1 VLRRQLVV
9 AEFVKVELNANFLR
23 VEDVVQREQIVNGHK
38 RRRVHIAMPSQ
49 EGTEVYISL
58 ILVELV
64 VQLHHIE
71 ILFSMEELVLEI
83 AEQGTKRF
91 SVSIPLW
98 EVVLQVVHACL
109 ERFVVHEW
117 QNIGLIDCGLHYVA
131 PDALIS
137 IIPEHQA
144 VYQIVQAGV
153 IQSCH

>member
-38 RRRVHIAMPSQ
+38 RRRVHIAMPSK

-83 AEQGTKRF
+83 APSRRILLITGCLAEPEMLDV
-91 SVSIPLW
+91 SV
-98 EVVLQVVHACL
+98 
-109 ERFVVHEW
+109 
-117 QNIGLIDCGLHYVA
+117 
-131 PDALIS
+131 
-137 IIPEHQA
+137 
-144 VYQIVQAGV
+144 
-153 IQSCH
+153 